1 MDYKD
6 QIEQAKHA
14 AVKWREEHP
23 IVGVGELRVDCMVD
37 DLCRSIIELLSRAE
51 AAERELDES
60 IRDYNILHEKYK
72 RELALRKEAES
83 MAEKME
89 SHMNT
94 YETAFNEI
102 VNKPDCNTCSDKEC
116 KHKPMIGQ
124 VSRFNCPLWKGKK
137 K

>member
-72 RELALRKEAES
+72 RELALRKDAES
-83 MAEKME
+83 MAEKNGITHE
-89 SHMNT
+89 YIRNS
-94 YETAFNEI
+94 I
-102 VNKPDCNTCSDKEC
+102 
-116 KHKPMIGQ
+116 
-124 VSRFNCPLWKGKK
+124 
-137 K
+137 